1 MILFTAVIPFKKGF
15 TFGLPSF
22 ISKVKSAMSSLFK
35 KRNFAGLFLIGA
47 LNGLLPC
54 GFVYMGIA
62 GALTA
67 GSIAES
73 SLFMVLFGL
82 GTFPAMLAV
91 SLGSAFAKPAARN
104 YARKLYPVG
113 AAIIAVLFILRGLSL
128 DIPYLS
134 PALPSA
140 PQSEVRCH

>member
-1 MILFTAVIPFKKGF
+1 
-15 TFGLPSF
+15 
-22 ISKVKSAMSSLFK
+22 
-35 KRNFAGLFLIGA
+35 
-47 LNGLLPC
+47 
-54 GFVYMGIA
+54 
-62 GALTA
+62 
-67 GSIAES
+67 
-73 SLFMVLFGL
+73 MVLFGL

-91 SLGSAFAKPAARN
+91 SLGGAFAKPAARN